1 MSPTSISSTGNR
13 HGQNMN
19 NGGMGQDVA
28 MRVRKYRYAQ
38 YQHQGGAVNT
48 QGTHNS
54 TRGKTQ
60 SQRGLSELMRNQAG
74 GGVRQ
79 KINGYNQNK
88 VTRVQSNANAT
99 IENRG

>member
-1 MSPTSISSTGNR
+1 
-13 HGQNMN
+13 MN
-19 NGGMGQDVA
+19 NGGIGQDVA

-48 QGTHNS
+48 QGPHNS

-60 SQRGLSELMRNQAG
+60 SQRGLSELMRNQTG

-79 KINGYNQNK
+79 KINGYNQSK
-88 VTRVQSNANAT
+88 VTRVHGNTNTT